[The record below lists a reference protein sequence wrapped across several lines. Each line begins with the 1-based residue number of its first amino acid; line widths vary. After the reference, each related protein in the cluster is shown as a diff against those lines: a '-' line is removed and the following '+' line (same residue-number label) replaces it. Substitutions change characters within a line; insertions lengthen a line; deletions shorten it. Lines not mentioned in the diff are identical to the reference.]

1 MAVTFSKWKTP
12 IKEQDPEV
20 RRSNFKEVC
29 LGYSIEEG
37 MKEAARCLQCKTKP
51 CVAGCPVAID
61 IPSFIK
67 CIREGDMAGAAEVMN
82 KYTNLPAVCGRV
94 CPQETQCEEL
104 CTVGKMP
111 GFEPVAIGKLE
122 RLVADWKYTQ
132 EKTAAEKAQTASK
145 GKVAV
150 VGSGPSGL
158 TVAGDLAKKGYE
170 VTIFEALHAAG
181 GVLIYGIP
189 EFRLPKSIVKMEID
203 AMQDL
208 GVKIECNAVV
218 GKNITMQEIME
229 EFDACYI
236 AVGAGAPH
244 FQGVPGTTLNGVY
257 SASEY
262 LTRINLMHGY
272 EFPGYDTPTKKSKKV
287 VVIGGG
293 NVAMDSARSAK
304 RLGADEV
311 TIVYR
316 RSLKELPAR
325 IEEYHHAVEEGIVFN
340 WLTNPTEYVN
350 NGEGQLC
357 GVKCIR
363 MELGEPDASGRRR
376 PVPVEGSEF
385 FIEADCA
392 IEAIGQ
398 GSNKVLLSTFP
409 EMKLNKWGYIEA
421 DPKTGATSVP
431 GVYAGGDIVTGAATV
446 ILAMGAGKDAAE
458 ASDKYITEKKSKY
471 VKNQLITKRPGPRGP
486 GLFYACSLRLLR
498 RGIQQKYCIAEEP
511 ANTRI
516 PIRRNAPLAPSR
528 GDMNPKTRG
537 VTTHPRSIA
546 RSSEPVALGWYSMES
561 KSPII
566 DRSVGNPA
574 PIPKPKARPK
584 ITKEIQLELKDRHS
598 RETPISPAAGAA
610 SRILGILSIV
620 LNPAVL
626 MITAATATE
635 IMNHETGTPLS
646 SASAAAQSVAP
657 SARDMRKAVR

>member
-51 CVAGCPVAID
+51 CIAGCPVAID
-61 IPSFIK
+61 IPGFIK
-67 CIREGDMAGAAEVMN
+67 CIRDGDMAGAAEVMN

-132 EKTAAEKAQTASK
+132 EKAAADKAQAASK

-189 EFRLPKSIVKMEID
+189 EFRLPKNIVKMEID

-272 EFPGYDTPTKKSKKV
+272 EFPNYDTPTKNSKKV

-293 NVAMDSARSAK
+293 NVAMDAARSAK

-325 IEEYHHAVEEGIVFN
+325 IEEYHHAVEEGIIFN

-421 DPKTGATSVP
+421 EPKTGATSVP

-458 ASDKYITEKKSKY
+458 AIDKYITEKKSK
-471 VKNQLITKRPGPRGP
+471 
-486 GLFYACSLRLLR
+486 
-498 RGIQQKYCIAEEP
+498 
-511 ANTRI
+511 
-516 PIRRNAPLAPSR
+516 
-528 GDMNPKTRG
+528 
-537 VTTHPRSIA
+537 
-546 RSSEPVALGWYSMES
+546 
-561 KSPII
+561 
-566 DRSVGNPA
+566 
-574 PIPKPKARPK
+574 
-584 ITKEIQLELKDRHS
+584 
-598 RETPISPAAGAA
+598 
-610 SRILGILSIV
+610 
-620 LNPAVL
+620 
-626 MITAATATE
+626 
-635 IMNHETGTPLS
+635 
-646 SASAAAQSVAP
+646 
-657 SARDMRKAVR
+657 

>member
-1 MAVTFSKWKTP
+1 
-12 IKEQDPEV
+12 
-20 RRSNFKEVC
+20 
-29 LGYSIEEG
+29 
-37 MKEAARCLQCKTKP
+37 
-51 CVAGCPVAID
+51 
-61 IPSFIK
+61 
-67 CIREGDMAGAAEVMN
+67 MAGAAEVMN

-132 EKTAAEKAQTASK
+132 EKAAADKAQAASK

-189 EFRLPKSIVKMEID
+189 EFRLPKNIVKMEID

-272 EFPGYDTPTKKSKKV
+272 EFPNYDTPTKNSKKV

-293 NVAMDSARSAK
+293 NVAMDAARSAK

-325 IEEYHHAVEEGIVFN
+325 IEEYHHAVEEGIIFN

-458 ASDKYITEKKSKY
+458 AIDKYITEKKSK
-471 VKNQLITKRPGPRGP
+471 
-486 GLFYACSLRLLR
+486 
-498 RGIQQKYCIAEEP
+498 
-511 ANTRI
+511 
-516 PIRRNAPLAPSR
+516 
-528 GDMNPKTRG
+528 
-537 VTTHPRSIA
+537 
-546 RSSEPVALGWYSMES
+546 
-561 KSPII
+561 
-566 DRSVGNPA
+566 
-574 PIPKPKARPK
+574 
-584 ITKEIQLELKDRHS
+584 
-598 RETPISPAAGAA
+598 
-610 SRILGILSIV
+610 
-620 LNPAVL
+620 
-626 MITAATATE
+626 
-635 IMNHETGTPLS
+635 
-646 SASAAAQSVAP
+646 
-657 SARDMRKAVR
+657 

>member
-20 RRSNFKEVC
+20 RKSNFKEVC

-51 CVAGCPVAID
+51 CIAGCPVAID
-61 IPSFIK
+61 IPGFIK
-67 CIREGDMAGAAEVMN
+67 CIRDGDMAGAAEVMN

-132 EKTAAEKAQTASK
+132 EKAASDNAQAASK

-189 EFRLPKSIVKMEID
+189 EFRLPKNIVKMEID

-272 EFPGYDTPTKKSKKV
+272 EFPDFDTPTKNSKKV

-293 NVAMDSARSAK
+293 NVAMDAARSAK

-325 IEEYHHAVEEGIVFN
+325 IEEYHHAVEEGIIFN

-458 ASDKYITEKKSKY
+458 AIDKYITEKKSK
-471 VKNQLITKRPGPRGP
+471 
-486 GLFYACSLRLLR
+486 
-498 RGIQQKYCIAEEP
+498 
-511 ANTRI
+511 
-516 PIRRNAPLAPSR
+516 
-528 GDMNPKTRG
+528 
-537 VTTHPRSIA
+537 
-546 RSSEPVALGWYSMES
+546 
-561 KSPII
+561 
-566 DRSVGNPA
+566 
-574 PIPKPKARPK
+574 
-584 ITKEIQLELKDRHS
+584 
-598 RETPISPAAGAA
+598 
-610 SRILGILSIV
+610 
-620 LNPAVL
+620 
-626 MITAATATE
+626 
-635 IMNHETGTPLS
+635 
-646 SASAAAQSVAP
+646 
-657 SARDMRKAVR
+657 